1 MMMDSDLRQT
11 IEEYSLKIGCIW
23 CVFQNHFRCME
34 KMYRQGIRAHHKLIK
49 TAFNQWRTMYVF
61 LLSQYEA
68 HPFLQRLVIEN
79 ENRVLNNNPDEY
91 IMASSG
97 RSTYS
102 YTSTIT
108 NNKEG
113 LCVWWRFSRVIHYE
127 LHEPFQT
134 VIATVYCD
142 QLEQVKQKHLNK

>member
-1 MMMDSDLRQT
+1 
-11 IEEYSLKIGCIW
+11 
-23 CVFQNHFRCME
+23 
-34 KMYRQGIRAHHKLIK
+34 MYRQGIRAHHKLIK

-79 ENRVLNNNPDEY
+79 EKRVLNNNPDED

-113 LCVWWRFSRVIHYE
+113 LCVWWGFSRVIHYE

-134 VIATVYCD
+134 VIVTVYCD